1 MTRLDQILEHPT
13 FRACME
19 DIRQWERERPFC
31 RHDMEHL
38 LSTARLM
45 LIFAQEDG
53 VHIPRDIL
61 YAAALLHDIGRAEQ
75 YRTGTPHDKAGAAL
89 AEPILAD
96 CGYSEGERLLILAAI
111 SGHRSPGEGSELAR
125 ALYWADKKSRPCYAC
140 AAERECNWPTEK
152 KNLSLEY

>member
-1 MTRLDQILEHPT
+1 MTRLDRIFAHPR
-13 FRACME
+13 FCACMA
-19 DIRQWERERPFC
+19 DIRRYEQDRPFC

-38 LSTARLM
+38 LATARLM
-45 LIFAQEDG
+45 LIFVQEDG

-75 YRTGTPHDKAGAAL
+75 YRSGVPHDRAGAEL
-89 AEPILAD
+89 AELILRD

-111 SGHRSPGEGSELAR
+111 SSHRNPGEGSELAR

-140 AAERECNWPTEK
+140 AAERACNWPTEK